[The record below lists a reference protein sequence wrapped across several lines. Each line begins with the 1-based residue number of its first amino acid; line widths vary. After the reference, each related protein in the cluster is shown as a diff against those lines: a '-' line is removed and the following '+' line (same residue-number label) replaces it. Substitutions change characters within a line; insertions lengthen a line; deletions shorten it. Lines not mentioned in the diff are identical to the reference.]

1 MVVAINTRRNTF
13 SKWVEKIDKMVVSFY
28 ELPKTDKLFRG
39 VRVNININRKR
50 REACWFI
57 GMNILKLKIGRKLAI
72 VRFNEVRKIIF
83 SLNERVGSS
92 SIKRKKIISVLAKIC
107 ERSPN

>member
-13 SKWVEKIDKMVVSFY
+13 SKWVEKIDKVVVSFY
-28 ELPKTDKLFRG
+28 ELPKAEKLFRG
-39 VRVNININRKR
+39 VRVNISINRKR
-50 REACWFI
+50 REACWSI

-83 SLNERVGSS
+83 CLNERVSSS

>member
-1 MVVAINTRRNTF
+1 MVVAINTQRNTF

-28 ELPKTDKLFRG
+28 ELPKADKLFRG

-57 GMNILKLKIGRKLAI
+57 GMNILKLKISRKLAV
-72 VRFNEVRKIIF
+72 VRFNEARKIIF
-83 SLNERVGSS
+83 SLNERVGS
-92 SIKRKKIISVLAKIC
+92 IKKKKIISVLAKIC

>member
-1 MVVAINTRRNTF
+1 MVVAINTQRNTF

-39 VRVNININRKR
+39 VRVNISINRKR
-50 REACWFI
+50 REARWSI
-57 GMNILKLKIGRKLAI
+57 GMNILKLKIGRKLAV
-72 VRFNEVRKIIF
+72 VRFNEARKIIF
-83 SLNERVGSS
+83 SLNERVG

>member
-13 SKWVEKIDKMVVSFY
+13 SKWVEKIDKVVVSFY
-28 ELPKTDKLFRG
+28 ELPKAEKLFRG
-39 VRVNININRKR
+39 VRVNISINRKR
-50 REACWFI
+50 REARWSI

-83 SLNERVGSS
+83 SLNERVSSS

>member
-1 MVVAINTRRNTF
+1 MVVAINTQRNTF

-28 ELPKTDKLFRG
+28 ELPKADKLFRG

-57 GMNILKLKIGRKLAI
+57 GMNILKLKIGRKLAV
-72 VRFNEVRKIIF
+72 VRFNEARKIIF
-83 SLNERVGSS
+83 SLNERVGS
-92 SIKRKKIISVLAKIC
+92 IKKKKIISVLAKIC

>member
-1 MVVAINTRRNTF
+1 MVVAINTQRNTF
-13 SKWVEKIDKMVVSFY
+13 LKWVEKIDKVVVSFY
-28 ELPKTDKLFRG
+28 ELPKAEKLFRG
-39 VRVNININRKR
+39 VRVNISINRKR
-50 REACWFI
+50 REACWSI

-83 SLNERVGSS
+83 SLNERVSSS